1 MTQLFKRINQ
11 IVSSNINE
19 LLEKIED
26 PERMI
31 KQVIREM
38 EENIQQTK
46 ANVVE
51 AIASEKHLFRELESA
66 RRQSN
71 QWLNRAQQALEQ
83 NQESLARSAL
93 TQKKEIDNV
102 IKELELVWDAAKATS
117 DRLKIQLQQLE
128 SQLEN
133 IRRKQ
138 TSLIARQRTAQ
149 ASCHLHHLQDSLQ
162 SCVQAPNYFERF
174 EAQIVTLETRN
185 EAWLEMEHSPLEQEW
200 LQSQVDQ
207 EVDEELAALKAQLAD
222 KNS

>member
-1 MTQLFKRINQ
+1 MAQLFKRINQ
-11 IVSSNINE
+11 LVSANINE

-66 RRQSN
+66 RRQSR
-71 QWLNRAQQALEQ
+71 QWMNRAQQALEH
-83 NQESLARSAL
+83 NQEALARNAL

-128 SQLEN
+128 NQLN
-133 IRRKQ
+133 TIRRKQ
-138 TSLIARQRTAQ
+138 TSMIARQRTAQ
-149 ASCHLHHLQDSLQ
+149 ASCHLHHLQDALQ
-162 SCVQAPNYFERF
+162 GCAQAPNYFERF
-174 EAQIVTLETRN
+174 EEQIVTLEMRN
-185 EAWLEMEHSPLEQEW
+185 EAWLELEHSPLEQEW
-200 LQSQVDQ
+200 LQLQVNQDI
-207 EVDEELAALKAQLAD
+207 EEELAALKAQLAD
-222 KNS
+222 KE